1 MARVNHEAEMLRRH
15 VDTLKRALDKLYEN
29 PPDMPFLACGHLCVA
44 AVATGM
50 ATNGPCNCDERKLR
64 RAVAYWRMVATHRL
78 AVIDLHRRL
87 GCSDPGEDAVERIV
101 EWLRKEAAGLE
112 GTFTCDVLRDVA
124 SDIERGDWQAVPSPG
139 GEAEGNVKR

>member
-1 MARVNHEAEMLRRH
+1 MLRRH
-15 VDTLKRALDKLYEN
+15 VDTLKRVVDRMHAN
-29 PPDMPFLACGHLCVA
+29 PPDVPFTACDNSCVCA
-44 AVATGM
+44 QAEGM
-50 ATNGPCNCDERKLR
+50 ATNGGCRCDEKKLR
-64 RAVAYWRMVATHRL
+64 QAVAYWRMVATHRL

-139 GEAEGNVKR
+139 TAKEEP